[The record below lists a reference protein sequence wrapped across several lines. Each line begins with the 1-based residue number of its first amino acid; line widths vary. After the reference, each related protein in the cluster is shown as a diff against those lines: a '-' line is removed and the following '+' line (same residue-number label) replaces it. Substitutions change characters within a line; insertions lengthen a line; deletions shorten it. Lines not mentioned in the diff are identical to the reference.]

1 MTTAGI
7 DVERSTKS
15 SARQPVSR
23 ALSLSVASGET
34 LAVLGAKTAGTST
47 AADGVSAFRHHDGG
61 HFRGR
66 GLDRIEHRTPG
77 RHLVIF
83 PARVL

>member
-7 DVERSTKS
+7 DIERSTRG
-15 SARQPVSR
+15 SARQPMSR
-23 ALSLSVASGET
+23 ALSLSVALGET
-34 LAVLGAKTAGTST
+34 LAVLGANTAGTST
-47 AADGVSAFRHHDGG
+47 AADGVSTSRRHDGG
-61 HFRGR
+61 HFRAH
-66 GLDRIEHRTPG
+66 GLDPIEHRTPE